1 MIIGWEKLIFMHERI
16 LGGIACLNH
25 GECSRSIRG
34 HIGKNLSFFYL
45 FVEFICSLRIFDEK
59 MIQKQDV
66 FNHFID
72 IDYPYY

>member
-34 HIGKNLSFFYL
+34 HIGKNALFFLFVCRIYL
-45 FVEFICSLRIFDEK
+45 FFKDFR
-59 MIQKQDV
+59 
-66 FNHFID
+66 
-72 IDYPYY
+72 